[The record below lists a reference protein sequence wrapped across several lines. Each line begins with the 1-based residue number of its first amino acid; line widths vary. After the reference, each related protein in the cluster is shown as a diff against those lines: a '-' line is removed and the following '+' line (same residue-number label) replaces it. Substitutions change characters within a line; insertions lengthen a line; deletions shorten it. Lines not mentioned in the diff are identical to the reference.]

1 MTDETRSVK
10 EKKPRSLAVFGGV
23 AGWGI
28 QGAVLTLVGV
38 GPRHVH
44 RASSNLKLDH
54 LTYCP
59 YMGLTIYENIISQ
72 KVFPL
77 IRGYVFL
84 FWGLNG
90 VKWNAEL
97 YENINGLIDY
107 FKVKK

>member
-1 MTDETRSVK
+1 
-10 EKKPRSLAVFGGV
+10 
-23 AGWGI
+23 
-28 QGAVLTLVGV
+28 
-38 GPRHVH
+38 
-44 RASSNLKLDH
+44 
-54 LTYCP
+54 
-59 YMGLTIYENIISQ
+59 MGLTIYENIISQ